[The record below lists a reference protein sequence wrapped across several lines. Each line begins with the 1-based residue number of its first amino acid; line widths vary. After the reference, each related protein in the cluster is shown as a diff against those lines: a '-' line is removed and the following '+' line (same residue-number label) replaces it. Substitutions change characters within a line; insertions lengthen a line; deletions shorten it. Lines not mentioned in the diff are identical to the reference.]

1 MEIIPP
7 YKLSNE
13 EAVAINILDKLV
25 SACSDQE
32 ETDDE
37 MSTVATSTGQN
48 LIYEAYK
55 KVDSICPK
63 AVKRVLGPKL
73 YEIIYSTC
81 STNSMTTA
89 ALKNLM
95 KENFNKKLFS
105 TKKEKEFMF
114 NIEVTLKAAI
124 VYYLSLQK
132 DNGFESLDS
141 TDDLIEEYGQY
152 PMFALASMDDSE
164 IQYILNF
171 RNMLKIAL
179 QVIPANRNKMLL
191 INICSALEG
200 SGRVY
205 VTGGTQSVATSRRMQ
220 IYEHE
225 SGLQKRRRPE
235 RRQEVAKK
243 EKPKQLVTCSCGAV
257 ILKRTVWKH
266 SQSKKHRL
274 FELYGEQQCHLG
286 PMKPSEGGAM
296 NILPFPEYNIPFIN
310 IPIFYFQ

>member
-1 MEIIPP
+1 MEDLIP

-13 EAVAINILDKLV
+13 ETVAINILDKLV
-25 SACSDQE
+25 SATCTSDQE
-32 ETDDE
+32 VVTDDE
-37 MSTVATSTGQN
+37 NSTDTSTSQN

-55 KVDSICPK
+55 KVDSLCPNN
-63 AVKRVLGPKL
+63 VKRVLGPKL

-81 STNSMTTA
+81 TN
-89 ALKNLM
+89 ALTIPTLEKLI
-95 KENFNKKLFS
+95 KENFNRKLFT
-105 TKKEKEFMF
+105 TKKEKEFLF

-124 VYYLSLQK
+124 VYYLYLRK
-132 DNGFESLDS
+132 DLAHETS
-141 TDDLIEEYGQY
+141 TDDLIKEYGQY
-152 PMFALASMDDSE
+152 PMFATDSMDENE
-164 IQYILNF
+164 IQYIVNF

-191 INICSALEG
+191 INICSVLEG

-205 VTGGTQSVATSRRMQ
+205 VTGGTQSMATSRRMQ

-235 RRQEVAKK
+235 RRLEVSKK
-243 EKPKQLVTCSCGAV
+243 EKPKQLINCSCGAV

-274 FELYGEQQCHLG
+274 FELYGEQQCNLG
-286 PMKPSEGGAM
+286 TTMTVSSEEM
-296 NILPFPEYNIPFIN
+296 NVPPFPEFNIPFIQ
-310 IPIFYFQ
+310 IPVFYFQ

>member
-1 MEIIPP
+1 MMDFFS
-7 YKLSNE
+7 LSNE
-13 EAVAINILDKLV
+13 EAVAINILDKLA
-25 SACSDQE
+25 SSDRE

-37 MSTVATSTGQN
+37 ISTVATSVCQN

-55 KVDSICPK
+55 KVDSICPR
-63 AVKRVLGPKL
+63 AVRRVLGPKL

-81 STNSMTTA
+81 SSNSISILS
-89 ALKNLM
+89 LKNLM
-95 KENFNKKLFS
+95 KENFNRKLFTS
-105 TKKEKEFMF
+105 KKEKEFMF
-114 NIEVTLKAAI
+114 NVEVTLKAAI
-124 VYYLSLQK
+124 VYYLSLQ
-132 DNGFESLDS
+132 NEQGCNAFNS
-141 TDDLIEEYGQY
+141 TDDLLQEYGLY
-152 PMFALASMDDSE
+152 PMFASASMDETE

-171 RNMLKIAL
+171 RNMLKFAL

-191 INICSALEG
+191 INICSVLEG

-235 RRQEVAKK
+235 RRQEEVKK
-243 EKPKQLVTCSCGAV
+243 EKPKQMVTCSCGAV

-274 FELYGEQQCHLG
+274 FELYGEQQCNLNT
-286 PMKPSEGGAM
+286 PVP
-296 NILPFPEYNIPFIN
+296 LLPEYSIPFVG